1 MKKAIVVVVAA
12 GLLYLFGQYLYRALA
27 SEETRIGWLLDD
39 VERGFNTCRAGLTV
53 EGFSEKFREKTA
65 RISREELRSVLAYL
79 FMTHRHPETKE
90 FRHKVEMEDVRI
102 TFPDVDQGTAR
113 VTLRAVFHYRRKKE
127 FEVAWTVEIDAD
139 LENGPD
145 GWNIVS
151 STHQGV
157 DGKRPF

>member
-65 RISREELRSVLAYL
+65 RIS
-79 FMTHRHPETKE
+79 
-90 FRHKVEMEDVRI
+90 
-102 TFPDVDQGTAR
+102 
-113 VTLRAVFHYRRKKE
+113 VFHYRRKKE

-145 GWNIVS
+145 GWKIVS